1 MEGPLL
7 KPGQVIPLHLDS
19 LAIGGECVGRYQGM
33 AVFATWG
40 CPGDEAEVEITE
52 VAARFARGVV
62 RKVLSP
68 SPDRVPAPCPHF
80 GDCGGC
86 QLQHTAYQAQLRH
99 KTALVRDAVSRL
111 AGLSDVEVAEAWA
124 MQDPWRYRGRAE
136 YHAVVDSSGQ
146 LVLGFARHH
155 SHDIFALRE
164 CALQHPLS
172 EQARVALL
180 DLMPRVAQGGAERA
194 ALYGLETL
202 ASYATGEAI
211 ATLVCEGRPPFLAS
225 LAESLM
231 SAVPGLAGVC
241 AARQRGRGS
250 PHRSPSE
257 LIHGKSH
264 LVERLGDGSYRV
276 SPDSFFQVN
285 PRQGARIVSLVTEWA
300 GVGPGDVVLDA
311 YCGVG
316 ALLLPLAR
324 RARQAAGVEADE
336 AALADAR
343 ANLRRWR
350 LKGVTL
356 YQGRVERVLPRLG
369 ERGFRAD
376 VVVLDPPRKGCGP
389 VVCEA
394 AARLRPRRIL
404 LVSCH
409 PATLARDLKLL
420 AGHGYPARRLQ
431 PVDMFP
437 QTWHVEAV
445 AVCERAL

>member
-1 MEGPLL
+1 MTTP
-7 KPGQVIPLHLDS
+7 PVTVGQTIPVHLDS

-52 VAARFARGVV
+52 VASRFARGVV

-68 SPDRVPAPCPHF
+68 SPDRIPAPCPHF

-86 QLQHTAYQAQLRH
+86 QLQHTAYPAQLRH
-99 KTALVRDAVSRL
+99 KTSLVKDAVSRL
-111 AGLSDVEVAEAWA
+111 AGLSGVEVAEAWG
-124 MQDPWRYRGRAE
+124 MDDPWRYRGRAQ
-136 YHAVVDSSGQ
+136 YHARLEPSGQ
-146 LVLGFARHH
+146 VVFGFARYH
-155 SHDIFALRE
+155 SHDIFSLTE

-172 EQARVALL
+172 EQIRAAALRL
-180 DLMPRVAQGGAERA
+180 LSRVAQGAAERA
-194 ALYGLETL
+194 ALLGLETVV
-202 ASYATGEAI
+202 SYAAEQAL
-211 ATLVCEGRPPFLAS
+211 AVLVCEGRPPFVGS

-231 SAVPGLAGVC
+231 QEVPGLVGVC
-241 AARQRGRGS
+241 VARQRGRGA
-250 PHRSPSE
+250 PRRSPAE
-257 LIHGKSH
+257 LVVGRSH
-264 LVERLGDGSYRV
+264 LVERLGEGAYRL

-285 PRQGARIVSLVTEWA
+285 PRQAARVLSLVSEWA
-300 GVGPGDVVLDA
+300 DVGPSEVVVDA

-316 ALLLPLAR
+316 TFLLPLAR
-324 RARQAAGVEADE
+324 AARQAGGIEAE
-336 AALADAR
+336 ESALSDAR
-343 ANLRRWR
+343 ANLRHWR
-350 LKGVTL
+350 LANTTL
-356 YQGRVERVLPRLG
+356 YHGRVERVLPRLA
-369 ERGFRAD
+369 ERGRRAD

-394 AARLRPRRIL
+394 AARLQPRRIL

-437 QTWHVEAV
+437 QTWHVEAL
-445 AVCERAL
+445 ALCERA